1 MQPTPEAPAR
11 ARGRLMRL
19 AEGLPQRAQ
28 DDAVLLTSELVTNAV
43 VHGSGIITVA
53 IERDDEAIAVAVGD
67 YGDAQPVAALHSVL
81 SDETAAEQTTPDA
94 QAEGGRGL
102 HLVRALATCW
112 GVRRSRDGV
121 GKVVWFR
128 LA

>member
-1 MQPTPEAPAR
+1 
-11 ARGRLMRL
+11 MRL

-43 VHGSGIITVA
+43 VHGSGIVTVA
-53 IERDDEAIAVAVGD
+53 IERDDDAIAVAVGD
-67 YGDAQPVAALHSVL
+67 YGDAEPITVL
-81 SDETAAEQTTPDA
+81 YSATSDPPAPGGAPDSE
-94 QAEGGRGL
+94 AEGGRGL
-102 HLVRALATCW
+102 HLVRALASGW
-112 GVRRSRDGV
+112 GVRRNRDGA